1 MAKEKLPD
9 SLKIC
14 LVANKF
20 PILGRAS
27 DHGFLWPIA
36 RGLASRGHQVTVIS
50 GKSPLGKSEITRDG
64 VRVFYLY
71 EGFPNFS
78 HLKFEDAVYEK
89 FLALHQN
96 EKFHL
101 VHSIDDSAF
110 RIARNKKYFG
120 VAVSYD
126 VEATQMSQI
135 FSILGMGQEK
145 VSSLL
150 TTGLAVLYK
159 FLTTYLSHDRPL
171 LKTADGVFVTS
182 PQQRIFLERYYL
194 YPDLKT
200 YTVPYGIE
208 IGDLS
213 PRTESLQIL
222 QKLKIPNGAHI
233 LLTITDMAEAAEI
246 CNVLSAFEK
255 VAIKKPNSYM
265 IIVGNGPAWKE
276 IEYHLLNLAL
286 GSRALMTGALPPE
299 DIADCLSVAD
309 IFINMS
315 SRSTGFEPTMLEA
328 MAQKKLII
336 GSEVSPMTNIVE
348 DGVDGFLLRPAD
360 TESLAHLLIEI
371 FSGSMPTQEIGER
384 AREKVINLFDTLKM
398 ATMVEDSYKKILLNT
413 KLYR

>member
-1 MAKEKLPD
+1 MAKEKLPE

-50 GKSPLGKSEITRDG
+50 GKSPLGKAEITRDG
-64 VRVFYLY
+64 VRVFYLF
-71 EGFPNFS
+71 EGFPNLS

-89 FLALHQN
+89 FVSLHQSD
-96 EKFHL
+96 KFHL
-101 VHSIDDSAF
+101 VHSIDGSAF
-110 RIARNKKYFG
+110 RIARHKKQFG

-150 TTGLAVLYK
+150 TTGVAVLYK
-159 FLTTYLSHDRPL
+159 FLTTYLGRDRQL

-194 YPDLKT
+194 YPDMRT

-213 PRTESLQIL
+213 PRSESQQIL
-222 QKLKIPNGAHI
+222 KKLKIPNGAHI
-233 LLTITDMAEAAEI
+233 LLTITDMAEAAEV

-286 GSRALMTGALPPE
+286 GSRALMTGSLPAE
-299 DIADCLSVAD
+299 DVAECLSVAD
-309 IFINMS
+309 VFINMS

-336 GSEVSPMTNIVE
+336 GSEVSPMANIVE

-360 TESLAHLLIEI
+360 LDSLAHLLIEI
-371 FSGSMPTQEIGER
+371 FSGTMPTQEIGER

-398 ATMVEDSYKKILLNT
+398 ATIVEDSYKKILLNT
-413 KLYR
+413 QLYR